1 MKKAVVFSLVVLL
14 MVLNTTIGYAANLIN
29 VKSDIDNVK
38 TFDDK
43 YIISGTG
50 IPGTFIAI
58 SINKG
63 KPVSL
68 YVGASGLFAKEILL
82 REGNNYLVIVARKGD
97 AYQIVKG
104 KIVLLK
110 DFLKD
115 LGYGD
120 DSTSLDDIISSLLK

>member
-1 MKKAVVFSLVVLL
+1 MRKLVVFSLIAIFMLFS
-14 MVLNTTIGYAANLIN
+14 TTVGYAANLIN

-50 IPGTFIAI
+50 VPGTFIAI

-68 YVGASGLFAKEILL
+68 YIGASGLFAKEVLL
-82 REGNNYLVIVARKGD
+82 SEGNNYVIIVARKGD

-104 KIVLLK
+104 KIIMLKNILK
-110 DFLKD
+110 DIID
-115 LGYGD
+115 GNETID
-120 DSTSLDDIISSLLK
+120 LDDLINSLLK

>member
-1 MKKAVVFSLVVLL
+1 MRKLVVFSLITLFML
-14 MVLNTTIGYAANLIN
+14 FSTTVGYAANLIN

-50 IPGTFIAI
+50 VPGTFIAI

-63 KPVSL
+63 KPVGL
-68 YVGASGLFAKEILL
+68 YIGASGLFAKEVLL
-82 REGNNYLVIVARKGD
+82 SEGNNYVIIVARKGD

-104 KIVLLK
+104 KIIMLKNILK
-110 DFLKD
+110 DIIDGNETID
-115 LGYGD
+115 LED
-120 DSTSLDDIISSLLK
+120 LINSLLK

>member
-1 MKKAVVFSLVVLL
+1 MKKTVVFFLLVLL
-14 MVLNTTIGYAANLIN
+14 MVLNTTVGYAANLID

-63 KPVSL
+63 RPVSL
-68 YVGASGLFAKEILL
+68 YVGPSGLFAKEILL
-82 REGNNYLVIVARKGD
+82 REGNNYLVIVARKGE
-97 AYQIVKG
+97 AFQIVKG

-120 DSTSLDDIISSLLK
+120 DFSSFDDIINALLK